1 VSVKIIW
8 LFALVL
14 WAVAF
19 VVWVM
24 ETKIVTLN
32 GAFGLGLSA
41 FLGYSFDEAWGRK

>member
-19 VVWVM
+19 VAWMM
-24 ETKIVTLN
+24 EAQIVTLN
-32 GAFGLGLSA
+32 GALGLGLSA
-41 FLGYSFDEAWGRK
+41 FLGYSFDEAWRR